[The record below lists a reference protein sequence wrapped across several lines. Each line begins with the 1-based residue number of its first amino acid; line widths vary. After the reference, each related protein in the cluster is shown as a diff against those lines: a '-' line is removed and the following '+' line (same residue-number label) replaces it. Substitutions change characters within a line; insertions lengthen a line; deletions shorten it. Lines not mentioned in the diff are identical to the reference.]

1 MTQTYETHDKEQAL
15 LGLAST
21 EQLLRELICRFT
33 VHHPHSQET
42 QYAAT
47 QRALTL
53 AEMLGGLDAPT
64 REYRTVDH
72 G

>member
-1 MTQTYETHDKEQAL
+1 MAAEEAQ

-21 EQLLRELICRFT
+21 EQMLRELICRFKIT
-33 VHHPHSQET
+33 
-42 QYAAT
+42 AT
-47 QRALTL
+47 CQPSVSSLMEVEWALTL
-53 AEMLGGLDAPT
+53 AEMLGQMDAPT

>member
-1 MTQTYETHDKEQAL
+1 MPGAADEAM

-21 EQLLRELICRFT
+21 EQLIRELITRFT

-42 QYAAT
+42 QHAST
-47 QRALTL
+47 QRALML